1 MQDSS
6 SLMTRYSFENEL
18 GSGGFGTVYKA
29 VSTESKKEFALKV
42 DKKRKGNVREEA
54 DLLFELQGGEGIP
67 QVFEVGETE
76 LYTYMVM
83 TLLGASLSKYQKQ
96 QGGSIP
102 IPELIQLLDQAL
114 TRLEYIHSKGIVH
127 RDLKP
132 QQFLFGPS
140 DQIFLVDYGLARKFK
155 QEGKHIKFQSN
166 CSRAGNSTYASL
178 NNHSGIHQT
187 RRDDLESLGY
197 MSISLIKGR
206 LPWQQ
211 SSKLPSNIK
220 WDRVFSIKSSLP
232 LNELCAN
239 CPKSFME
246 IIKYARSLEFNQDP
260 DYDYIRRMIH
270 SASSSNN
277 LVTMLPEG
285 KKKPRRNMRENDDL
299 AVGSREMFVLYKSG
313 DKHK

>member
-1 MQDSS
+1 MD
-6 SLMTRYSFENEL
+6 RYSLEDLL
-18 GSGGFGTVYKA
+18 GSGGFGNVYKA
-29 VSTESKKEFALKV
+29 VSVADQKEFALKV
-42 DKKRKGNVREEA
+42 DKKRKGNVKQEA
-54 DLLFELQGGEGIP
+54 EVLLELQGGEGIP

-76 LYTYMVM
+76 VYTYMVM
-83 TLLGASLSKYQKQ
+83 TLLGVSLSKYQKQ

-102 IPELIQLLDQAL
+102 VPSLVDLLDQAL
-114 TRLEYIHSKGIVH
+114 TRLQYIHSMGVVH

-140 DQIFLVDYGLARKFK
+140 DQIFLVDFGLARKF
-155 QEGKHIKFQSN
+155 QQSGKHIPFQSN

-232 LNELCAN
+232 LHELCSN
-239 CPKSFME
+239 CPKGFME
-246 IIKYARSLEFNQDP
+246 IIKYARSLDFNAEP
-260 DYDYIRRMIH
+260 DYDYVRRLIH
-270 SASSSNN
+270 SASASGSND
-277 LVTMLPEG
+277 LVPMVSEG
-285 KKKPRRNMRENDDL
+285 KKKIRRNRRENEDFEDSAL
-299 AVGSREMFVLYKSG
+299 GSRNIFVLYKSR
-313 DKHK
+313 DKHNRD